1 MAAFGLLPAL
11 DRCMEARHADEVM
24 PDPVFESVT
33 TMDQASFA
41 LWMET
46 RVARDDNHY
55 ELLNGRVVMTPPAG
69 WPHGSVEGRIVTR
82 MTMASDTARFGLVF
96 GSSQGFELP
105 TGDTVEPDASFVSM
119 TRWRA
124 APPAELGKFLRI
136 VPDLLVEILS
146 PSTGSRDR
154 GEKKA
159 IYALAGV
166 REYLLVDA
174 RARTLTVFLADG
186 ARFDLGRTFAE
197 HERWDA
203 AALPGLSLC
212 LADLLVDTL

>member
-1 MAAFGLLPAL
+1 
-11 DRCMEARHADEVM
+11 
-24 PDPVFESVT
+24 
-33 TMDQASFA
+33 
-41 LWMET
+41 WMET

-69 WPHGSVEGRIVTR
+69 WPHGSVEGRLLTR
-82 MTMASDTARFGLVF
+82 MGNVAEAGALGLVF

-119 TRWRA
+119 ARWRA
-124 APPAELGKFLRI
+124 APPPEVGKFLRV

-146 PSTGSRDR
+146 PSTASRDR

-166 REYLLVDA
+166 REYLLVDS

-186 ARFDLGRTFAE
+186 ARFDLGRVLEE
-197 HERWDA
+197 HELWGA

-212 LADLLVDTL
+212 LADLMVDYAR

>member
-1 MAAFGLLPAL
+1 MS
-11 DRCMEARHADEVM
+11 
-24 PDPVFESVT
+24 DPVFESVT

-41 LWMET
+41 TWMET

-55 ELLNGRVVMTPPAG
+55 ELLNGRVVMSPPAG
-69 WPHGSVEGRIVTR
+69 WPHGSVEGRLVTR
-82 MTMASDTARFGLVF
+82 MMTASDAARHGLVF

-119 TRWRA
+119 ARWRA
-124 APPAELGKFLRI
+124 APPPEIGKFLRV

-146 PSTGSRDR
+146 PSTTSRDR

-174 RARTLTVFLADG
+174 RARTLTVFLEG
-186 ARFDLGRTFAE
+186 GTRFDLGRTFAE
-197 HERWDA
+197 HERWSS
-203 AALPGLSLC
+203 AALPGLSLS
-212 LADLLVDTL
+212 LADLMVDQG